1 MRQLQKLTKRTFLSD
16 GVSVPDEFRP
26 VYDRLLAEVAES
38 SQIHTEFE
46 RRIWR
51 DSEEPLRVSTSAP
64 EWAVV
69 RKQDEAL
76 APTLKEISS
85 LESQLAKDQKRYD
98 SKRTAAAQ
106 SRVQDTQRLLA
117 RAQGHWD
124 THADSV
130 FQAYERADLFRL
142 SLLRDTVRRFCRAQG
157 SMGRRTL
164 DMARASMQI
173 AEDFRPEADVLL
185 FATGARVPDRG
196 VGDAESLGA
205 PASPQPTV
213 IENTGSSGP
222 AAGLKSALNRLSL
235 HPGRDSEGG
244 SIFGRR
250 AAGTP
255 SSSDARTSDDRAST
269 TAQHD
274 ARDSPRFS
282 VPLPSALM
290 NRSHS
295 HPQMPSDAPR
305 AAPDASAGA
314 AAATGVTE
322 PSEAPFSKQE
332 AMVEPTTNT
341 KVNPPGAPGGP
352 GGAADPVEPATAP
365 VAAAER
371 AQLAPGAPPAA
382 GTRSS
387 GMHIADAPLPSNT
400 SNEDTEALERVRTQ
414 LRSGSQ
420 PYAGPWRARRDTRT
434 SAAPEAA
441 PEAPAAAAAPPT
453 AAAPAPPAAARP
465 AAAARAP
472 SAAAAAVPRRVTP
485 LPVSARIT
493 ERVSV
498 ALSSKGASRVV
509 VVGEVALTLH
519 AEPTPLHA
527 AYFRLRLEGTEA
539 VDKRMVNPAVAQE
552 VADVPGEYDVR
563 LQDLAMYGGD
573 GVIVVRYQL
582 RVSDG
587 EYLRYVPLQIE
598 PMWRCEPQ
606 QSSLL
611 VTYRPNA
618 ASDLVPHTG
627 GAARLTGLDFSVSI
641 PLDTRVAEG
650 VLSRPTGDW
659 DPVPQQ
665 IHWRLPESVPLLGGE
680 AGKLLARFPMLA
692 QGTPQPISVTWRVP
706 GVTFGNVGLR
716 VAAVT
721 AVPDV
726 EITRLERETA
736 AGAYT
741 AQP

>member
-1 MRQLQKLTKRTFLSD
+1 MRRLTGRAEYFSARREIEESYVRQLQKLTKRTFLSD

-322 PSEAPFSKQE
+322 PSEACLLYTSD
-332 AMVEPTTNT
+332 
-341 KVNPPGAPGGP
+341 
-352 GGAADPVEPATAP
+352 AADE
-365 VAAAER
+365 
-371 AQLAPGAPPAA
+371 
-382 GTRSS
+382 
-387 GMHIADAPLPSNT
+387 
-400 SNEDTEALERVRTQ
+400 
-414 LRSGSQ
+414 
-420 PYAGPWRARRDTRT
+420 
-434 SAAPEAA
+434 
-441 PEAPAAAAAPPT
+441 
-453 AAAPAPPAAARP
+453 
-465 AAAARAP
+465 
-472 SAAAAAVPRRVTP
+472 
-485 LPVSARIT
+485 
-493 ERVSV
+493 
-498 ALSSKGASRVV
+498 
-509 VVGEVALTLH
+509 
-519 AEPTPLHA
+519 
-527 AYFRLRLEGTEA
+527 
-539 VDKRMVNPAVAQE
+539 
-552 VADVPGEYDVR
+552 
-563 LQDLAMYGGD
+563 
-573 GVIVVRYQL
+573 
-582 RVSDG
+582 
-587 EYLRYVPLQIE
+587 
-598 PMWRCEPQ
+598 
-606 QSSLL
+606 
-611 VTYRPNA
+611 
-618 ASDLVPHTG
+618 
-627 GAARLTGLDFSVSI
+627 
-641 PLDTRVAEG
+641 
-650 VLSRPTGDW
+650 
-659 DPVPQQ
+659 
-665 IHWRLPESVPLLGGE
+665 
-680 AGKLLARFPMLA
+680 
-692 QGTPQPISVTWRVP
+692 
-706 GVTFGNVGLR
+706 
-716 VAAVT
+716 
-721 AVPDV
+721 
-726 EITRLERETA
+726 
-736 AGAYT
+736 
-741 AQP
+741 